1 MSMKIFSLLFPFY
14 QLHNS
19 TQEINKKIEKLM
31 KSPETYNFE
40 YAPIN
45 PAIKKDVLKETLN
58 SVLSNKQELENK
70 AKSSL
75 IAITISSALIFSIV
89 QLLQNTE
96 NQPIAIMIA
105 LTIISSLSLLYMVI
119 AGILSLYTLSEIN
132 KVCFPFPEDGLLDN
146 KDQKEGLAQDI
157 EGNYLYNMKRN
168 NYMNT
173 SYKCIVVSIT
183 LLVVIFLISSISIIF
198 NRINDDNAINALN
211 GKVTT
216 IEEQTKDSII
226 TVEKRL
232 NALENHLINVDNEN
246 SIQNDKYNSIKIE
259 VDALR
264 EGINDLKKQMATN
277 SGSIEV
283 P

>member
-40 YAPIN
+40 YASIN

-75 IAITISSALIFSIV
+75 
-89 QLLQNTE
+89 
-96 NQPIAIMIA
+96 IAIMIA